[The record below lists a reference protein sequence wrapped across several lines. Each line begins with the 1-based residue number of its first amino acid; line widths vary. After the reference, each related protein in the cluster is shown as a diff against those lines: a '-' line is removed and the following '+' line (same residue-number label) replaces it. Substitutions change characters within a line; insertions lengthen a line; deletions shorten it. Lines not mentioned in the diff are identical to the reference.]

1 MVKTTSRVGSYAVAV
16 FAVAV
21 GITLPMVSKPFVGQS
36 APWVSFIPAVLL
48 SAWYGG
54 FVPGLVTT
62 GLLVIATVALD
73 DTLFTAQSSPSAR
86 GFAGIMFVM
95 AALAVCL
102 VIRAMRLAQ
111 AAALDAAALAK
122 EAEARAQAQRD
133 WLDVIV
139 RDLPVGV
146 IIANKEGKVELANPA
161 AMEIH
166 GAPLNP
172 GDDLPLHSNPHVR
185 TSSGGKPVA
194 AGGWPLQRALHANE
208 TIVNEEIDVLRADGA
223 LQSLMVNARPIESS
237 AAIATYSDV
246 TSLRT
251 TQKAL
256 RGSEARL
263 RRLFDSNIIGVVSG
277 AEGLAQEANDGLLG
291 MLGFTRDDLKNGRI
305 DFDEIT
311 PLEFKAADERARAQ
325 LIERGFSDP
334 YEKVLITADGQT
346 VPVMVGAISFEPG
359 SFTPWMAWVLDLSD
373 HRRLEERVRQAAK
386 AESIGLL
393 AGGVAHDFNNLLTI
407 IIGNA
412 SMANAALPENS
423 SARQQIGNA
432 LKAAERAADL
442 TRQLLAY
449 AGKGRFIIRH
459 ADVSEAIR
467 EIATLLR
474 SSAPRNAEIE
484 LDLAEGL
491 PLVNADV
498 TQLQQLVMNLVL
510 NGVESLDEEGGLVQ
524 ISTSAVDFDEEILR
538 SAELVENIEPGR
550 YVLIEVADNGCGMDT
565 ETRQRIFDPFF
576 TTKFTGRG
584 LGLAAAGGIVRAHQ
598 GGMIVQSTPGQGS
611 TFQVFLPAAA
621 PAAQDTEKPEV
632 AETEPVTAG

>member
-1 MVKTTSRVGSYAVAV
+1 MVKTTSRLGSYAVAV
-16 FAVAV
+16 LAVGI

-62 GLLVIATVALD
+62 GLLVIATFALD
-73 DTLFTAQSSPSAR
+73 DTLFTTRSTPASR
-86 GFAGIMFVM
+86 GFAGVMFIL

-133 WLDVIV
+133 RLDVIV

-146 IIANKEGKVELANPA
+146 VIANKEGKVELANLA

-166 GAPLNP
+166 GAPLNS
-172 GDDLPLHSNPHVR
+172 GDDLPLHANPNVR
-185 TSSGGKPVA
+185 ANAGEQPPGP
-194 AGGWPLQRALHANE
+194 GGWPLQRALRANE
-208 TIVNEEIDVLRADGA
+208 TILNEEIDVLRPDGMP
-223 LQSLMVNARPIESS
+223 QSLIVNARPIESS

-246 TSLRT
+246 TSLRA

-277 AEGLAQEANDGLLG
+277 ADGRAQDANDGFLR
-291 MLGFTRDDLKNGRI
+291 MLGFTRDDLKSGKIR
-305 DFDEIT
+305 FDEIT
-311 PLEFKAADERARAQ
+311 APEFHAADDKARAQ
-325 LIERGFSDP
+325 MIDRGFSDP
-334 YEKVLITADGQT
+334 YEKVLIAADGHT

-359 SFTPWMAWVLDLSD
+359 RSMPWMAWVLDLSD

-423 SARQQIGNA
+423 PARHQIGNA

-484 LDLAEGL
+484 LELAEGL

-510 NGVESLDEEGGLVQ
+510 NGLESLDEDGGLVQ
-524 ISTSAVDFDEEILR
+524 VSTSAVDFDEEILR
-538 SAELVENIEPGR
+538 SAELVENVEPGR
-550 YVLIEVADNGCGMDT
+550 YVLIEVADNGCGMDA
-565 ETRQRIFDPFF
+565 ETRRRIFDPFF

-598 GGMIVQSTPGQGS
+598 GGMIVQSVPGQGS

-621 PAAQDTEKPEV
+621 PAGGKMDESTVEPAV
-632 AETEPVTAG
+632 ATAG

>member
-1 MVKTTSRVGSYAVAV
+1 
-16 FAVAV
+16 
-21 GITLPMVSKPFVGQS
+21 
-36 APWVSFIPAVLL
+36 
-48 SAWYGG
+48 
-54 FVPGLVTT
+54 
-62 GLLVIATVALD
+62 
-73 DTLFTAQSSPSAR
+73 
-86 GFAGIMFVM
+86 
-95 AALAVCL
+95 
-102 VIRAMRLAQ
+102 AQ
-111 AAALDAAALAK
+111 AAALRAAALAK

-133 WLDVIV
+133 RLDVIV

-146 IIANKEGKVELANPA
+146 VIATREGKVELANRA

-166 GAPLNP
+166 SAQLRP
-172 GDDLPLHSNPHVR
+172 GDDLPFHQNAIAGR
-185 TSSGGKPVA
+185 TL
-194 AGGWPLQRALHANE
+194 AGDPLGPGNWPLERALRNND
-208 TIVNEEIDVLRADGA
+208 TIVNEEIDVLRPDGSA
-223 LQSLMVNARPIESS
+223 RSLMVNARPIESS

-246 TSLRT
+246 TSLRA

-277 AEGLAQEANDGLLG
+277 ADLIAHEANDGFLR
-291 MLGFTRDDLKNGRI
+291 MLGFTRDDLRNGKI
-305 DFDEIT
+305 DFAVLT
-311 PLEFKAADERARAQ
+311 PPEFIAADDRARVQ
-325 LIERGFSDP
+325 LAERGFTDP
-334 YEKVLITADGQT
+334 YEKALIAADGHT
-346 VPVMVGAISFEPG
+346 VPVMVGVISFEQG
-359 SFTPWMAWVLDLSD
+359 RATPWMAWVLDLSE
-373 HRRLEERVRQAAK
+373 HRRLEERLRQAAK

-423 SARQQIGNA
+423 PARHQISNT
-432 LKAAERAADL
+432 LRAAERAADL

-449 AGKGRFIIRH
+449 AGKGRFVVRH

-474 SSAPRNAEIE
+474 SSAPRNAQIE

-510 NGVESLDEEGGLVQ
+510 NGLESLDEDGGLVQ
-524 ISTSAVDFDEEILR
+524 VSTSAVDFDEEILR
-538 SAELVENIEPGR
+538 SAQLVENIEPGR
-550 YVLIEVADNGCGMDT
+550 YVLIEVADNGCGMDD

-584 LGLAAAGGIVRAHQ
+584 LGLAAAAGIVRAHQ
-598 GGMIVQSTPGQGS
+598 GGMLVRSAPGRGS
-611 TFQVFLPAAA
+611 TFQIFLPATAPDAEETDKLAA
-621 PAAQDTEKPEV
+621 EA
-632 AETEPVTAG
+632 EPVTAR

>member
-1 MVKTTSRVGSYAVAV
+1 
-16 FAVAV
+16 
-21 GITLPMVSKPFVGQS
+21 
-36 APWVSFIPAVLL
+36 
-48 SAWYGG
+48 
-54 FVPGLVTT
+54 
-62 GLLVIATVALD
+62 
-73 DTLFTAQSSPSAR
+73 
-86 GFAGIMFVM
+86 
-95 AALAVCL
+95 
-102 VIRAMRLAQ
+102 
-111 AAALDAAALAK
+111 
-122 EAEARAQAQRD
+122 
-133 WLDVIV
+133 
-139 RDLPVGV
+139 
-146 IIANKEGKVELANPA
+146 
-161 AMEIH
+161 MEIH
-166 GAPLNP
+166 GAPLNA
-172 GDDLPLHSNPHVR
+172 GDDLPLHSNANVR
-185 TSSGGKPVA
+185 TSSGGQPVGP
-194 AGGWPLQRALHANE
+194 GGWPLQRALRANE
-208 TIVNEEIDVLRADGA
+208 TIVNEEIDVLRPDGSP
-223 LQSLMVNARPIESS
+223 QSLMVNARPIETS

-246 TSLRT
+246 TSLRAA
-251 TQKAL
+251 QKAL

-277 AEGLAQEANDGLLG
+277 AGVLAQEANDGLLS

-311 PLEFKAADERARAQ
+311 APEFQAADERARAQ

-334 YEKVLITADGQT
+334 YEKILIAADGQT
-346 VPVMVGAISFEPG
+346 VPVMVGAVSFEPG
-359 SFTPWMAWVLDLSD
+359 SFSPWMAWVLDLSD

-423 SARQQIGNA
+423 PARQQIGNA

-474 SSAPRNAEIE
+474 SSTPRNAEIE
-484 LDLAEGL
+484 LDLAAGL

-510 NGVESLDEEGGLVQ
+510 NGVESLDDEGGHVQ
-524 ISTSAVDFDEEILR
+524 VSTSAVEFDEAILR

-550 YVLIEVADNGCGMDT
+550 YVLIEVTDNGCGMDA

-598 GGMIVQSTPGQGS
+598 GGMIVQSTPGHGS
-611 TFQVFLPAAA
+611 TFQVFLPAVGLSAENA
-621 PAAQDTEKPEV
+621 PAI
-632 AETEPVTAG
+632 AEAEPVTAA

>member
-1 MVKTTSRVGSYAVAV
+1 MANPTSRLGSYAVAV
-16 FAVAV
+16 LAVGV

-54 FVPGLVTT
+54 FVPGLLTT

-73 DTLFTAQSSPSAR
+73 DTLFTAQTTPASR
-86 GFAGIMFVM
+86 GFAGIMFIL

-102 VIRAMRLAQ
+102 VIRAMRQAQ
-111 AAALDAAALAK
+111 AAALEAAAMAK
-122 EAEARAQAQRD
+122 EAEARVQAQRD
-133 WLDVIV
+133 RLDVIV
-139 RDLPVGV
+139 RGLPVGV
-146 IIANKEGKVELANPA
+146 VIANKDGKVELANPA

-166 GAPLNP
+166 GCPLNP
-172 GDDLPLHSNPHVR
+172 GDELPLHSNGNVPAD
-185 TSSGGKPVA
+185 SGGQPVGG
-194 AGGWPLQRALHANE
+194 GGWPLQRALQANE
-208 TIVNEEIDVLRADGA
+208 TIVNEEIDVLRPDGTP
-223 LQSLMVNARPIESS
+223 QSLMVNARPIESW

-246 TSLRT
+246 TSLRAA
-251 TQKAL
+251 QKAL

-277 AEGLAQEANDGLLG
+277 ADGTAHEANDGLLD
-291 MLGFTRDDLKNGRI
+291 MLGFTREDLRNGKI
-305 DFDEIT
+305 NFDEIT
-311 PLEFKAADERARAQ
+311 PVEFRAADERARAQ
-325 LIERGFSDP
+325 LTERGFSDP
-334 YEKVLITADGQT
+334 YEKVLIGAGGQT
-346 VPVMVGAISFEPG
+346 VPVMVGVVSFEPG

-412 SMANAALPENS
+412 SMAHATLPENS
-423 SARQQIGNA
+423 PAKQQIGNA

-459 ADVSEAIR
+459 ADVSEAIL

-484 LDLAEGL
+484 LYLTEGL
-491 PLVNADV
+491 PPVNADV

-510 NGVESLDEEGGLVQ
+510 NGVESLNEEGGHVQ
-524 ISTSAVDFDEEILR
+524 VSTSAVDFDEEILR

-550 YVLIEVADNGCGMDT
+550 YVLIEVRDNGCGMDA

-611 TFQVFLPAAA
+611 TFQVFLPAVGPGAEEA
-621 PAAQDTEKPEV
+621 PRIT
-632 AETEPVTAG
+632 ETEPVTAG

>member
-1 MVKTTSRVGSYAVAV
+1 MVKATSRLGSYAVAV
-16 FAVAV
+16 LAV
-21 GITLPMVSKPFVGQS
+21 GVGIALPMVSKPFVGQS

-62 GLLVIATVALD
+62 ALLVIATFALD
-73 DTLFTAQSSPSAR
+73 DTLFTSTSTPASR
-86 GFAGIMFVM
+86 GFAGIMFVI

-111 AAALDAAALAK
+111 AAALEAADLAK

-133 WLDVIV
+133 RLDVIV
-139 RDLPVGV
+139 RHIPVGV
-146 IIANKEGKVELANPA
+146 VIANKEGKVELANLA

-166 GAPLNP
+166 GAPLNA
-172 GDDLPLHSNPHVR
+172 GDNLPLHSNPNV
-185 TSSGGKPVA
+185 GEDA
-194 AGGWPLQRALHANE
+194 AGTGGWPLQRALRANE
-208 TIVNEEIDVLRADGA
+208 TIVNEEIDVLRPDGTQ
-223 LQSLMVNARPIESS
+223 QSLMVNARPIESS

-246 TSLRT
+246 TSLRA

-277 AEGLAQEANDGLLG
+277 GGRLAQEANDGFLG
-291 MLGFTRDDLKNGRI
+291 LLGFTRDDLKNGRI

-311 PLEFKAADERARAQ
+311 PLEFRAADDRTRAQ

-334 YEKVLITADGQT
+334 YEKLLIAADGQT

-359 SFTPWMAWVLDLSD
+359 SYTPWMAWVLDLSG

-412 SMANAALPENS
+412 SMANVALPENS
-423 SARQQIGNA
+423 PARQQIGNA

-474 SSAPRNAEIE
+474 TSAPRNAEIA

-510 NGVESLDEEGGLVQ
+510 NAVESLDEEEEGGRVQ
-524 ISTSAVDFDEEILR
+524 ISTSAVDFDEDILR

-550 YVLIEVADNGCGMDT
+550 YVLIEVADNGCGMDA

-611 TFQVFLPAAA
+611 TFQVFLPAVGSSAENA
-621 PAAQDTEKPEV
+621 LAIAEV
-632 AETEPVTAG
+632 EPVTAR

>member
-1 MVKTTSRVGSYAVAV
+1 MATTTSRLGSYAVAV
-16 FAVAV
+16 LAVGV

-62 GLLVIATVALD
+62 GLLVVATIAMD
-73 DTLFTAQSSPSAR
+73 ETLFTSTSTPASR
-86 GFAGIMFVM
+86 GFAGLMFIL

-111 AAALDAAALAK
+111 AAALEAAAAAK
-122 EAEARAQAQRD
+122 KAEARAQAQRD
-133 WLDVIV
+133 WLDVVV

-146 IIANKEGKVELANPA
+146 VIANQEGKVELANSA

-166 GAPLNP
+166 GAPLNR
-172 GDDLPLHSNPHVR
+172 GDDLPLHAKPN
-185 TSSGGKPVA
+185 GGETPQRP
-194 AGGWPLQRALHANE
+194 GGWPLQRALFANE
-208 TIVNEEIDVLRADGA
+208 TILNEEIDVLRPDGA
-223 LQSLMVNARPIESS
+223 PQSLMVNARPIESS
-237 AAIATYSDV
+237 GAIATYSDV
-246 TSLRT
+246 TSLRA

-277 AEGLAQEANDGLLG
+277 SDLLAQEANDGLLR
-291 MLGFTRDDLKNGRI
+291 MLGFTRDDLKSGRI
-305 DFDEIT
+305 DFDRIT
-311 PLEFKAADERARAQ
+311 PPEFSAADERARAQ
-325 LIERGFSDP
+325 LTERGFSDP
-334 YEKVLITADGQT
+334 YEKLLIAADGQT
-346 VPVMVGAISFEPG
+346 IPVMVGAISFEPG

-412 SMANAALPENS
+412 SMANAALPEDS
-423 SARQQIGNA
+423 PARHKIDNA

-459 ADVSEAIR
+459 TDVSQAIR
-467 EIATLLR
+467 EITTLLR
-474 SSAPRNAEIE
+474 SSAPRNARIE
-484 LDLAEGL
+484 LDLATGL

-510 NGVESLDEEGGLVQ
+510 NGLESLEEDGGFVQ
-524 ISTSAVDFDEEILR
+524 VSTSAVDFDEEILR
-538 SAELVENIEPGR
+538 SAQLVENIEPGR
-550 YVLIEVADNGCGMDT
+550 YVLIEVADNGCGMDA
-565 ETRQRIFDPFF
+565 ETRQRMFDPFF

-611 TFQVFLPAAA
+611 TFQVFLPAVGPGAEDAREVTAA
-621 PAAQDTEKPEV
+621 
-632 AETEPVTAG
+632 EPVTAA

>member
-1 MVKTTSRVGSYAVAV
+1 MVRTSSRLGSYAVAV
-16 FAVAV
+16 LASGL

-62 GLLVIATVALD
+62 GLLVTAAVALD
-73 DTLFTAQSSPSAR
+73 ETLFTANSTPASR
-86 GFAGIMFVM
+86 GFAGIMFIM
-95 AALAVCL
+95 AALAICL

-133 WLDVIV
+133 RLDVIV

-146 IIANKEGKVELANPA
+146 VIANKEGKVELANPA

-166 GAPLNP
+166 GSPLNP
-172 GDDLPLHSNPHVR
+172 GDDLPLHSNPNVR
-185 TSSGGKPVA
+185 TSPGGQPVGP
-194 AGGWPLQRALHANE
+194 GGWPLQRALSANE
-208 TIVNEEIDVLRADGA
+208 TIVNEEIDVLHPDGTA
-223 LQSLMVNARPIESS
+223 QSLMVNARPIESA

-246 TSLRT
+246 TSLRAA
-251 TQKAL
+251 QKAL

-277 AEGLAQEANDGLLG
+277 SGSLAQEANDGLLA
-291 MLGFTRDDLKNGRI
+291 MLGYTRDDLKNGRV
-305 DFDEIT
+305 DFDKIT
-311 PLEFKAADERARAQ
+311 ALEFRAADERARAQ

-334 YEKVLITADGQT
+334 YEKLLIAAGGQT
-346 VPVMVGAISFEPG
+346 VPVMVGAISFEAG
-359 SFTPWMAWVLDLSD
+359 SYTPWMAWVLDLSD

-393 AGGVAHDFNNLLTI
+393 AGGVARDFNNLLTI

-412 SMANAALPENS
+412 SMANASLPES
-423 SARQQIGNA
+423 SPARYQIGNA
-432 LKAAERAADL
+432 LRAAERAADL

-467 EIATLLR
+467 EIATLLCA
-474 SSAPRNAEIE
+474 SAPRNVEIA

-524 ISTSAVDFDEEILR
+524 VSTSAVDFDEGILR
-538 SAELVENIEPGR
+538 SAQLVENIEPGR
-550 YVLIEVADNGCGMDT
+550 YVLIEVMDNGCGMDA

-598 GGMIVQSTPGQGS
+598 GGMIVQSAPGQGS
-611 TFQVFLPAAA
+611 TFQVFLPVVAEGAEDA
-621 PAAQDTEKPEV
+621 PAVSES
-632 AETEPVTAG
+632 EPVTAR

>member
-1 MVKTTSRVGSYAVAV
+1 MAKTTSRFGSYAVAV
-16 FAVAV
+16 LAVGV

-62 GLLVIATVALD
+62 GLLVAATFALD
-73 DTLFTAQSSPSAR
+73 DTLFTSATTPAAR
-86 GFAGIMFVM
+86 GFAGIMFVI

-111 AAALDAAALAK
+111 AAALDAADLAK

-146 IIANKEGKVELANPA
+146 VIANKEGKVELANPA

-166 GAPLNP
+166 GTPLNP
-172 GDDLPLHSNPHVR
+172 GDNLPLHSNTIARANP
-185 TSSGGKPVA
+185 GGKPVGA
-194 AGGWPLQRALHANE
+194 DGWPLQRALSANE
-208 TIVNEEIDVLRADGA
+208 TIVNEEIDVLRPDGTQ
-223 LQSLMVNARPIESS
+223 QSLMVNARPLESS

-246 TSLRT
+246 TSLRA

-277 AEGLAQEANDGLLG
+277 AGGLAQEANDGLLG

-311 PLEFKAADERARAQ
+311 ALEFRAADEKARAQ

-334 YEKVLITADGQT
+334 YEKLLITADGQT

-359 SFTPWMAWVLDLSD
+359 TFTPWMAWVLDLSD

-412 SMANAALPENS
+412 SMANAALPES
-423 SARQQIGNA
+423 SPARQQIGNA

-474 SSAPRNAEIE
+474 SSAPRNAEIA

-491 PLVNADV
+491 PLINADV

-510 NGVESLDEEGGLVQ
+510 NGVESLDEEGGQVQ
-524 ISTSAVDFDEEILR
+524 ISTSAVDFDEDILR

-550 YVLIEVADNGCGMDT
+550 YVLIEVSDNGCGMDA

-611 TFQVFLPAAA
+611 TFQVFLPAVVSGAENA
-621 PAAQDTEKPEV
+621 PRI
-632 AETEPVTAG
+632 AEAEPVTAG

>member
-1 MVKTTSRVGSYAVAV
+1 MVKTTSRLGSYSVAIL
-16 FAVAV
+16 AAGL
-21 GITLPMVSKPFVGQS
+21 GIALPMASKPFVGLS

-54 FVPGLVTT
+54 FVPGLATT
-62 GLLVIATVALD
+62 GILFVATYALE
-73 DTLFTAQSSPSAR
+73 DTLFTTRSTPASRS
-86 GFAGIMFVM
+86 FAGIMFLL

-111 AAALDAAALAK
+111 AAALRAAAVAQ
-122 EAEARAQAQRD
+122 EAEARAQAERD
-133 WLDVIV
+133 RLDVIV

-146 IIANKEGKVELANPA
+146 VIATREGRVEMANPA

-166 GAPLNP
+166 GAPLRAGDKLPFHEVSTVRKGANGEPMGP
-172 GDDLPLHSNPHVR
+172 GS
-185 TSSGGKPVA
+185 
-194 AGGWPLQRALHANE
+194 WPLERSLRDNE
-208 TIVNEEIDVLRADGA
+208 TILNEEIDILRPDGSSR
-223 LQSLMVNARPIESS
+223 SLMVNARSLENS

-246 TSLRT
+246 TSLRA

-263 RRLFDSNIIGVVSG
+263 RRLFDSNIIGLVSG
-277 AEGLAQEANDGLLG
+277 EDGVAHEANDGFLA
-291 MLGFTRDDLKNGRI
+291 MLGSTREELKSGRI
-305 DFDEIT
+305 AISEIT
-311 PLEFKAADERARAQ
+311 PPEFAAADERAIAQ
-325 LIERGFSDP
+325 LIERGYSDP
-334 YEKVLITADGQT
+334 YEKAFIGADGHSI
-346 VPVMVGAISFEPG
+346 PAMVGAISFEPG
-359 SFTPWMAWVLDLSD
+359 RSSPWMAWVLDLSN
-373 HRRLEERVRQAAK
+373 HRRLEERLRQAAK

-412 SMANAALPENS
+412 SMANVGLPENS
-423 SARQQIGNA
+423 ASHQQIENA
-432 LKAAERAADL
+432 LRAAERAADL

-449 AGKGRFIIRH
+449 AGKGRFVIRH
-459 ADVSEAIR
+459 ADVSEAIL
-467 EIATLLR
+467 EIATLFR
-474 SSAPRNAEIE
+474 SSAPRNAQIA

-510 NGVESLDEEGGLVQ
+510 NGLESLGEAGGVVHV
-524 ISTSAVDFDEEILR
+524 STSAVEFTEELLR
-538 SAELVENIEPGR
+538 SAQLVENIDPGE
-550 YVLIEVADNGCGMDT
+550 YVLVEVSDNGCGMDT

-598 GGMIVQSTPGQGS
+598 GGMIVRSTPGQGS
-611 TFQVFLPAAA
+611 TFQVFLPAVA
-621 PAAQDTEKPEV
+621 PAVEEADKAGLPE
-632 AETEPVTAG
+632 AAGVTAR